1 MTREFNIHYK
11 ACIGSFIYL
20 LSTRVDFSFVVHKL
34 ENISS
39 KPGKVNFEGLVNLL
53 RYIRG
58 NKTLVLNYHANMKD
72 AHLSDLLR
80 KSIIKTENQLMALS
94 DSSWQYFPDT
104 GRIIGSYII
113 FYQGLP
119 IDHGTHFPGPVDQSS
134 A

>member
-1 MTREFNIHYK
+1 M
-11 ACIGSFIYL
+11 
-20 LSTRVDFSFVVHKL
+20 DFSFVVHKL

-94 DSSWQYFPDT
+94 DSS
-104 GRIIGSYII
+104 
-113 FYQGLP
+113 
-119 IDHGTHFPGPVDQSS
+119 
-134 A
+134 